1 MHEPFCNNKFKRQN
15 ITVGPG
21 HRVALISKWFF
32 HVLPAAAGIYV
43 FELVVRLKRLG
54 RDFFSCES
62 PDIVP
67 WMIFSGVC
75 LNCHVFEDKGFDH
88 IKC

>member
-15 ITVGPG
+15 IIVGPG
-21 HRVALISKWFF
+21 LISQGRPYLQM
-32 HVLPAAAGIYV
+32 VLPAAAGIYV

-67 WMIFSGVC
+67 WMI
-75 LNCHVFEDKGFDH
+75 
-88 IKC
+88 